1 MYFQGS
7 EELKL
12 RRTGCIM
19 THNLWQ
25 AAHLTRRASTSA
37 ISIDG
42 NINEKT
48 SSWATLPWR
57 PLTDFRYNNDTVS
70 FDIAHD
76 FLLCLK

>member
-25 AAHLTRRASTSA
+25 AAHLTRTASTSA
-37 ISIDG
+37 ISIDDQKE
-42 NINEKT
+42 NFMLSNVALQT
-48 SSWATLPWR
+48 SYWSSL
-57 PLTDFRYNNDTVS
+57 
-70 FDIAHD
+70 
-76 FLLCLK
+76 